1 MLDLQKVDNTLGQL
15 AHRMKTLHQHAQIA
29 ELAEQRS
36 QLERRRVE
44 LETQVSDHTREQRR
58 IDADVE
64 QVRARRE
71 RTQHRLDT
79 GAVGSPKELEGLQ
92 HELVALNRRIST
104 LEDEELGF
112 MEQLET
118 EQAELDSV
126 RTRLEE
132 LDHRVGVV
140 ASERDLAAGDID
152 VSVQENLDERAR
164 LVGGLPEQLLTAY
177 ERSRAQHGGIGAAAL
192 VRRACEGCRLE
203 LNAGDL
209 GELTRSPVEEVLRC
223 PECGRILVRTS
234 ETSG

>member
-1 MLDLQKVDNTLGQL
+1 VQSVDNTVGQL
-15 AHRMKTLHQHAQIA
+15 AHRKKTLPQHAQIL
-29 ELAEQRS
+29 ELNQDRS

-71 RTQHRLDT
+71 RTQQRLDT

-104 LEDEELGF
+104 LEDEELEF

-118 EQAELDSV
+118 EQTELDSV
-126 RTRLEE
+126 RTRLQE
-132 LDHRVGVV
+132 LDQRVGAL

-152 VSVQENLDERAR
+152 VAVQQHLDERAR
-164 LVGGLPEQLLTAY
+164 LVGALPEQLVTAY
-177 ERSRAQHGGIGAAAL
+177 EKSRAQHGGVGAAAL

-234 ETSG
+234 ESSL

>member
-1 MLDLQKVDNTLGQL
+1 MQSVDSTLGQL
-15 AHRMKTLHQHAQIA
+15 AHRKQTLPQHAQIA
-29 ELAEQRS
+29 ELNQQRS

-71 RTQHRLDT
+71 RTQLRLDT

-92 HELVALNRRIST
+92 HELVALNRRISS
-104 LEDEELGF
+104 LENEELEF

-126 RTRLEE
+126 RAGLQEV
-132 LDHRVGVV
+132 DQRVGVL

-152 VSVQENLDERAR
+152 VAVQQHLDERAR
-164 LVGGLPEQLLTAY
+164 LVGSLPEQLVTAY
-177 ERSRAQHGGIGAAAL
+177 EKSRAQHGGIGAAAL

-203 LNAGDL
+203 LNAGDM
-209 GELTRSPVEEVLRC
+209 GELTRSPIEEVLRC
-223 PECGRILVRTS
+223 PECGRILVRTPES
-234 ETSG
+234 SR